1 MRVLLA
7 LILLSLA
14 AVAEAKTKY
23 TKITVE
29 VRNQDNEPVDRAAVI
44 VKPMKGNKVKR
55 SYELRTSQQGTAPL
69 PPLQAGFFL
78 IQVIA
83 KGYQTVGEKYE
94 VREPERTIQI
104 KLSPPQGQFSV
115 HGPGDPRGKAKKEP

>member
-1 MRVLLA
+1 MRLGILIAATLLPLA
-7 LILLSLA
+7 SL
-14 AVAEAKTKY
+14 AEAKTKF

-29 VRNQDNEPVDRAAVI
+29 VRNDENEPVDRASVI
-44 VKPMKGNKVKR
+44 VKPLKGKKVKK

-69 PPLQAGFFL
+69 PPLQTGTFL

-83 KGYQTVGEKYE
+83 KGYQTHGEKYE
-94 VREPERTIQI
+94 ISEPERTVVI

-115 HGPGDPRGKAKKEP
+115 HGQGDPRAKKAK